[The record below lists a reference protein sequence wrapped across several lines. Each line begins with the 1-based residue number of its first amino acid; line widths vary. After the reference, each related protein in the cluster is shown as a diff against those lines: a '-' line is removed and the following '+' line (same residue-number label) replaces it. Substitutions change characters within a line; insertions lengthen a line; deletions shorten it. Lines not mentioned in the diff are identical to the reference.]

1 MSFFRGSGYQ
11 ITLFEGTV
19 QMKVDDLV
27 QPIEKVEVTPTYMG
41 CLVARDVTPV
51 AVGHQP
57 RAELSSLQNRVFYF
71 LL

>member
-1 MSFFRGSGYQ
+1 
-11 ITLFEGTV
+11 
-19 QMKVDDLV
+19 MKVDDLV